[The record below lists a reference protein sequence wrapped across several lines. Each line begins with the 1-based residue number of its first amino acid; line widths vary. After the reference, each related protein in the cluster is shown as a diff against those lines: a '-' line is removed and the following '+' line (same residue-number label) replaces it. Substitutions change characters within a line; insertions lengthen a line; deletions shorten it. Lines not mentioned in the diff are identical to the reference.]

1 MHVDRQPR
9 TIVEPAKIAIAMEKY
24 VNQKLQNKDFS
35 TALASAGEVARSL
48 QGDCT
53 EHAVLLAAM
62 LRARHIPSRIAVGLV
77 YIEPLAAF
85 GTHMWTEV
93 LLGDR
98 WVPLDATLGLGGIGA
113 DRIKLADSSFADN
126 GPSPMTTFLPLL
138 HVLGRI
144 ELTVVETSSANAQ

>member
-1 MHVDRQPR
+1 
-9 TIVEPAKIAIAMEKY
+9 MEKY

-144 ELTVVETSSANAQ
+144 ELTVVETSSANAR